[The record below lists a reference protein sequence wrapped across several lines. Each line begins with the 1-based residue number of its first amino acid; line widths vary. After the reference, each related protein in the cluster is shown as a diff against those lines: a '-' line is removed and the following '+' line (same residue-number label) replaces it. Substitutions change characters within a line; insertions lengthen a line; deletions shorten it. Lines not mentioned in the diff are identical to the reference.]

1 MISEGESAVKEGMIA
16 MHGQATDKAVA
27 DADLRRCGVKVT
39 QEESFFVEPDL
50 TKIMKDEG

>member
-1 MISEGESAVKEGMIA
+1 VISEGESAVKEGMIA